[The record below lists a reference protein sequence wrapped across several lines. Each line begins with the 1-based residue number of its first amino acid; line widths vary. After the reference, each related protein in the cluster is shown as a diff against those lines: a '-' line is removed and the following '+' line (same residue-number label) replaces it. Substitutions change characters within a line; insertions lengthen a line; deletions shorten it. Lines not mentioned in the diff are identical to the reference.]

1 MDVLALWIWPLSA
14 ALVTTVC
21 TVLLARQYRERRKAH
36 QLAWAIGFAMWAA
49 SAYMEFAA
57 ILLGYWPDLLYRFYI
72 VTTAALVPVLGYG
85 TIRLMAKRPIW
96 GQLYIAINLALVAV
110 FAYGVFT
117 HPMLSSELAKANVA
131 SYAALGPKGTYP
143 RLLSAFI
150 SIPGALVLWYG
161 AVHSIFLFI
170 RKKEYAY
177 RVWANVLIATAT
189 FVIAAAGGL
198 AATGKPQL
206 FYIAE
211 LAAAGL
217 YLWGFLL
224 ASSLKKGAEAAKA
237 NRRRG
242 EADATSTQ

>member
-1 MDVLALWIWPLSA
+1 VEFLAFWIWPFSA
-14 ALVTTVC
+14 ALVTTVAA
-21 TVLLARQYRERRKAH
+21 VLLFRQYRERHKAH
-36 QLAWAIGFAMWAA
+36 QLAWAIGFSMWAA
-49 SAYMEFAA
+49 ASYMEFFA
-57 ILLGYWPDLLYRFYI
+57 ICAGAWPELLYRIYI
-72 VTTAALVPVLGYG
+72 LTTAALVPVLGYG
-85 TIRLMAKRPIW
+85 TIRLMAKRRIW
-96 GQLYIAINLALVAV
+96 GQLYILVNLALVGV
-110 FAYGVFT
+110 FAFGVFS
-117 HPMLSSELAKANVA
+117 HPMLAEELAKANVA

-211 LAAAGL
+211 LVAAGL
-217 YLWGFLL
+217 FLWGFLL

-237 NRRRG
+237 NRRREET
-242 EADATSTQ
+242 EATPGV

>member
-1 MDVLALWIWPLSA
+1 
-14 ALVTTVC
+14 
-21 TVLLARQYRERRKAH
+21 VLLFRQYRERGKAH

-49 SAYMEFAA
+49 SAYMEFVAL
-57 ILLGYWPDLLYRFYI
+57 IMGEWPELLYRFYI

-85 TIRLMAKRPIW
+85 TIRLMAKRAVW
-96 GQLYIAINLALVAV
+96 GQLYILVNIALVGV
-110 FAYGVFT
+110 FAFGVFS

-161 AVHSIFLFI
+161 AIHSIFLFI

-177 RVWANVLIATAT
+177 RVWANVLIAVAT

-198 AATGKPQL
+198 AATGKPEL

-211 LAAAGL
+211 LVAAGL

-224 ASSLKKGAEAAKA
+224 ASSLKKGAAAAKA
-237 NRRRG
+237 NRKRDVVAAG
-242 EADATSTQ
+242 PPAQ

>member
-1 MDVLALWIWPLSA
+1 MDVLAFWVWPFSA

-36 QLAWAIGFAMWAA
+36 QLAWAIGFGMWAA
-49 SAYMEFAA
+49 SAYMEFIA
-57 ILLGYWPDLLYRFYI
+57 IILRHWPDLLYRFYI

-96 GQLYIAINLALVAV
+96 GQLYILVNVALVAV
-110 FAYGVFT
+110 FAFGVFT
-117 HPMLSSELAKANVA
+117 HPMLASELAKANVA
-131 SYAALGPKGTYP
+131 SYAALGAKKTFP
-143 RLLSAFI
+143 RMLSAFI

-161 AVHSIFLFI
+161 AFHSIFLFL

-189 FVIAAAGGL
+189 FIIAAAGGL

-206 FYIAE
+206 FYVAE
-211 LAAAGL
+211 LVAAGL

-237 NRRRG
+237 NRRREETG
-242 EADATSTQ
+242 TAQPL